1 LLLLAAVAAVIV
13 ALVVLG
19 TGPERAPELPEE
31 EARPAPASVL
41 EAGGTPAPKIS
52 AVRAED
58 TDRSRDERE
67 GPSTVLWP
75 LEVGLELV
83 RPSLLPSVPS
93 GPPLG
98 SGRTARIAGRIAD
111 SNGVGAQAELEFV
124 GGPNH
129 GRVLTTGEDGRFGA
143 NDLYPGLE
151 VVEVRGPRI
160 LGSRREVRL
169 RENKSFELNI
179 GYGMPGGAQG
189 RVVDEQGKP
198 IVGAT
203 VTVDGRAGVT
213 DRTGHF
219 YVSPVASGHSVLLE
233 IDHPD
238 YASHRAEIGVALATV
253 AEPRRLLYTLTRPA
267 TLRLVLETDIGGPE
281 PALVHVVPQHGG
293 MNRDYPW
300 YRLNPVQVGT
310 EPVELTGLPAG
321 PLELRVYRTGAV
333 GNPARRRVTLSA
345 GGTETVALR
354 LAPDPL
360 LTGRVV
366 DDGQVVAG
374 ATVRVVAADPVDASL
389 RLFGGSRL
397 SLEEEVLPLSPAVV
411 RATRSAGDGRFRIS
425 AGEQVSEWRLLEAVG
440 PKGLRRGL
448 LAVGPNQREVEIE
461 LDSIEEGT
469 ARLELALPR
478 RFQAIAV
485 QLTIDGRPGERFE
498 VESREDLVID
508 GLAQG
513 LWRLDVRWRGARLLE
528 EGGLELEGVERR
540 TIELPEE
547 AILGQDRDTWLRA
560 GRPWPLD

>member
-1 LLLLAAVAAVIV
+1 
-13 ALVVLG
+13 
-19 TGPERAPELPEE
+19 
-31 EARPAPASVL
+31 
-41 EAGGTPAPKIS
+41 
-52 AVRAED
+52 
-58 TDRSRDERE
+58 
-67 GPSTVLWP
+67 
-75 LEVGLELV
+75 
-83 RPSLLPSVPS
+83 
-93 GPPLG
+93 
-98 SGRTARIAGRIAD
+98 
-111 SNGVGAQAELEFV
+111 
-124 GGPNH
+124 
-129 GRVLTTGEDGRFGA
+129 
-143 NDLYPGLE
+143 
-151 VVEVRGPRI
+151 
-160 LGSRREVRL
+160 
-169 RENKSFELNI
+169 
-179 GYGMPGGAQG
+179 
-189 RVVDEQGKP
+189 
-198 IVGAT
+198 
-203 VTVDGRAGVT
+203 
-213 DRTGHF
+213 
-219 YVSPVASGHSVLLE
+219 
-233 IDHPD
+233 
-238 YASHRAEIGVALATV
+238 
-253 AEPRRLLYTLTRPA
+253 
-267 TLRLVLETDIGGPE
+267 
-281 PALVHVVPQHGG
+281 
-293 MNRDYPW
+293 
-300 YRLNPVQVGT
+300 
-310 EPVELTGLPAG
+310 
-321 PLELRVYRTGAV
+321 
-333 GNPARRRVTLSA
+333 
-345 GGTETVALR
+345 
-354 LAPDPL
+354 L